1 MVVQGFKVQGFKV
14 KIECRRTLNFEPF
27 EPLNEIPMYR
37 VGIDIG
43 GTFTDMLLVG
53 DDGSAVIAKT
63 LTTPGD
69 PSLAVE
75 NALRPVLENGS
86 VDARQRGTLIHGT
99 TLVTNALIERK
110 GALTALLTTAGFRD
124 AVEIG
129 REHRY
134 ELYDLNLDL
143 PKPLVPRHL
152 RFDVPERMAAD
163 GSILQELD
171 EAFVRKLVGELR
183 DKGIKAIGVCYLN
196 SFRNPAHEKRTAEI
210 IAEVAPQIRVSLSS
224 EVVAEIREFQRTSTT
239 LANVYVQER
248 VSDYLA
254 QLQARLD
261 EIGFR
266 GSFFVM
272 LSSGGIAT
280 RETASRFPVRL
291 LESGPA
297 AGAIAAAEAGMG
309 SGHRDLLSFDMG
321 GTTAKLCVIED
332 GQPLK
337 THEFEVDRVYR
348 FRKGSGLPVRIPV
361 IDMIE
366 IGAGGGSIARVDSL
380 GLLKVGPDSSGA
392 DPGPV
397 CYGQGGTQPTVTDAD
412 LVLGYLDANYFLGG
426 KMKLDLDGTKKAL
439 ERLGKP
445 LKMTAEQVAWGIH
458 QIVNENMANAA
469 RAHLGERGKDPRRMP
484 MYAFGG
490 AGPVHGY
497 RVAEILRLPA
507 LISPFGA
514 GVGST
519 FGLLAA
525 PLAFDFVRSAYSRM
539 DRLDWNLANRLLDEM
554 AQEGRKVLESSG
566 LRAHDIVY
574 QRTADLRY
582 IGQGHEVSVALPD
595 GVLSVD
601 DLPRIAAE
609 FERTYESLYGRK
621 GPDVPL
627 EVINWRVVASG
638 PRPDM
643 NLKLP
648 RNSTHGG
655 DARKGSRLAF
665 FPETNGYVETSI
677 YDRYTLEPGMRFN
690 GPAIVEERESTLI
703 VGVGGQARVD
713 ERLNVVVELG
723 DGK

>member
-1 MVVQGFKVQGFKV
+1 
-14 KIECRRTLNFEPF
+14 
-27 EPLNEIPMYR
+27 MYR

-53 DDGSAVIAKT
+53 EDGIAVIGKT
-63 LTTPGD
+63 LTTSD

-75 NALRPVLENGS
+75 NALRPVLDNGGLKPGE
-86 VDARQRGTLIHGT
+86 RGTLVHGT

-110 GALTALLTTAGFRD
+110 GAPTALLTTAGFRD

-134 ELYDLNLDL
+134 ELYDLNLEL

-152 RFDVPERMAAD
+152 RFDVPERIAAD
-163 GSILQELD
+163 GSVLQALD
-171 EAFVRKLVGELR
+171 EDYVRRLVSELR
-183 DKGIKAIGVCYLN
+183 DKGIRAIGVCYLN
-196 SFRNPAHEKRTAEI
+196 SFRNPAHERRTAEI
-210 IAEVAPQIRVSLSS
+210 IADVAPDTRVSLSS

-248 VSDYLA
+248 VADYLT
-254 QLQARLD
+254 QLQTRLD
-261 EIGFR
+261 KIGFA

-297 AGAIAAAEAGMG
+297 AGALAAAQAGIS

-321 GTTAKLCVIED
+321 GTTAKLCVID
-332 GQPLK
+332 NGQPLK
-337 THEFEVDRVYR
+337 AHEFEVDRVYR

-366 IGAGGGSIARVDSL
+366 LGAGGGSIAHVDSL
-380 GLLKVGPDSSGA
+380 GLLKVGPESAGA

-397 CYGQGGTQPTVTDAD
+397 CYRLGGMEPTVTDAD
-412 LVLGYLDANYFLGG
+412 LMLGYLDPNYFLGG
-426 KMKLDLDGTKKAL
+426 DMRLDLAGARKAL
-439 ERLGKP
+439 ARLGAK
-445 LKMTAEQVAWGIH
+445 LNLTAEQVAWGIH

-484 MYAFGG
+484 LYAFGG

-497 RVAEILRLPA
+497 RVAEILRLPK

-525 PLAFDFVRSAYSRM
+525 PLAFDFVRSAYSRL
-539 DRLDWNLANRLLDEM
+539 DELDWRFANSLLDEM
-554 AQEGRKVLESSG
+554 AGEGRKILQSSG
-566 LRAHDIVY
+566 LSVKEISY
-574 QRTADLRY
+574 QRTADMRY
-582 IGQGHEVSVALPD
+582 VGQGHEVSVTLPD
-595 GVLSVD
+595 GILD
-601 DLPRIAAE
+601 REHLPAIARA
-609 FERTYESLYGRK
+609 FEETYKALYGRK
-621 GPDVPL
+621 GPDVSL
-627 EVINWRVVASG
+627 EVINWRVIATG
-638 PRPDM
+638 PRPPM
-643 NLKLP
+643 KVVLP
-648 RNSTHGG
+648 GG
-655 DARKGSRLAF
+655 HSNRSQARKGSRAAY
-665 FPETNGYVETSI
+665 FPEHAGFIDTAV
-677 YDRYTLEPGMRFN
+677 YDRYALKPGMQFD

-703 VGVGGQARVD
+703 IGVRGRSRVD
-713 ERLNVVVELG
+713 ANLNVVVELS
-723 DGK
+723 DEI

>member
-1 MVVQGFKVQGFKV
+1 
-14 KIECRRTLNFEPF
+14 
-27 EPLNEIPMYR
+27 MYR

-53 DDGSAVIAKT
+53 EDGTAVIGKT

-75 NALRPVLENGS
+75 DALRPALENGT
-86 VDARQRGTLIHGT
+86 VKAGARGTLIHGT

-110 GALTALLTTAGFRD
+110 GAPTALLTTSGFRD

-163 GSILQELD
+163 GSVLQSLD
-171 EAFVRKLVGELR
+171 EVFVRRLVGELR
-183 DKGIKAIGVCYLN
+183 DKGIRAVGVCYLN

-210 IAEVAPQIRVSLSS
+210 VAEVAPEIRVSLSS

-239 LANVYVQER
+239 LVNVYVQER

-261 EIGFR
+261 KIGFV

-280 RETASRFPVRL
+280 RETSARFPVRL

-297 AGAIAAAEAGMG
+297 AGALAAAQAGLL

-321 GTTAKLCVIED
+321 GTTAKLCVIDD
-332 GQPLK
+332 GEPLK

-397 CYGQGGTQPTVTDAD
+397 CYRQGGTEPTVTDAD
-412 LVLGYLDANYFLGG
+412 LVLGYLDPKYFLGG
-426 KMKLDLDGTKKAL
+426 KMQLDLDGTRKAL
-439 ERLGKP
+439 GRLGEK
-445 LKMTAEQVAWGIH
+445 LGMTPEQVAWGIH

-525 PLAFDFVRSAYSRM
+525 PLAFDFVRSAYSRL
-539 DRLDWNLANRLLDEM
+539 DELDWNFANGLLDEM
-554 AQEGRKVLESSG
+554 ATEGQKVLEGSG
-566 LRAHDIVY
+566 LATDKISYH
-574 QRTADLRY
+574 RTADMRY
-582 IGQGHEVSVALPD
+582 VGQGHEVSVSLPD
-595 GVLSVD
+595 GVLSTAR
-601 DLPRIAAE
+601 LPQIAAA
-609 FERTYESLYGRK
+609 FENIYRGLYGRK
-621 GPDVPL
+621 GPDVAL
-627 EVINWRVVASG
+627 EVINWRMVASG
-638 PRPDM
+638 PRPEM

-648 RNSTHGG
+648 RDRAKKGS
-655 DARKGSRLAF
+655 DARKGSRQAY
-665 FPETNGYVETSI
+665 FPEQGGFVETAI
-677 YDRYTLEPGMRFN
+677 YDRYTLDPGTEFA

-703 VGVGGQARVD
+703 IGARGRARVD
-713 ERLNVVVELG
+713 ERLNIIVELT

>member
-1 MVVQGFKVQGFKV
+1 
-14 KIECRRTLNFEPF
+14 
-27 EPLNEIPMYR
+27 MYR

-53 DDGSAVIAKT
+53 EDGGAVIGKT

-75 NALRPVLENGS
+75 NALRPALANGA
-86 VDARQRGTLIHGT
+86 VKAGERGTLIHGT

-124 AVEIG
+124 AIEIA

-152 RFDVPERMAAD
+152 RFDVPERVAAD
-163 GSILQELD
+163 GSVLQALD
-171 EAFVRKLVGELR
+171 ERFIRRLVRELR
-183 DKGIKAIGVCYLN
+183 DKGIKAIGICYLN
-196 SFRNPAHEKRTAEI
+196 SFRNPSHEKRTAEI
-210 IAEVAPQIRVSLSS
+210 IAEVAPEMRVSLSS

-239 LANVYVQER
+239 LVNVYVQER
-248 VSDYLA
+248 VSNYLA
-254 QLQARLD
+254 QLQRRLD
-261 EIGFR
+261 QIGFN

-280 RETASRFPVRL
+280 SETSSRFPVRM

-297 AGAIAAAEAGMG
+297 AGALAAAQAGILA
-309 SGHRDLLSFDMG
+309 GHGDLLSFDMG

-366 IGAGGGSIARVDSL
+366 LGAGGGSIARVDSL
-380 GLLKVGPDSSGA
+380 GLLKVGPESSGA
-392 DPGPV
+392 VPGPV
-397 CYGQGGTQPTVTDAD
+397 CYRQGGTDPTVTDAD
-412 LVLGYLDANYFLGG
+412 LVLGYLDPNYFLGG
-426 KMKLDLDGTKKAL
+426 KMQLDLAGARDAL
-439 ERLGKP
+439 GRLGAN
-445 LKMTAEQVAWGIH
+445 LNMTAEQAAWGIH

-484 MYAFGG
+484 VYAFGG

-525 PLAFDFVRSAYSRM
+525 PLAFDFVRSAYSRL
-539 DRLDWNLANRLLDEM
+539 DQLDWQFANGLLDEM
-554 AQEGRKVLESSG
+554 AEEGRRILVNSG
-566 LRAHDIVY
+566 LAANAITY
-574 QRTADLRY
+574 QRTADMRY
-582 IGQGHEVSVALPD
+582 VGQGHEVSVTLPD
-595 GVLSVD
+595 GALRPEH
-601 DLPRIAAE
+601 LAPIATA
-609 FERTYESLYGRK
+609 FEETYRALYGRK
-621 GPDVPL
+621 GPDVAL

-638 PRPDM
+638 PRPEM
-643 NLKLP
+643 NFRLSRETP
-648 RNSTHGG
+648 HHTET
-655 DARKGSRLAF
+655 RKGSRLAY
-665 FPETNGYVETSI
+665 FPEHGRYVDTVV
-677 YDRYTLEPGMRFN
+677 YNRYALTPGMTFD

-703 VGVGGQARVD
+703 IGVGGRARVD
-713 ERLNVVVELG
+713 ERLNVIVELTHG
-723 DGK
+723 N

>member
-1 MVVQGFKVQGFKV
+1 
-14 KIECRRTLNFEPF
+14 
-27 EPLNEIPMYR
+27 MYR

-53 DDGSAVIAKT
+53 EDGSVVIGKT
-63 LTTPGD
+63 LTTPAD

-75 NALRPVLENGS
+75 NALRPALENGS
-86 VDARQRGTLIHGT
+86 VEPGERGTLIHGT

-110 GALTALLTTAGFRD
+110 GALTALLATAGFRD

-134 ELYDLNLDL
+134 ELYDLNLEL

-163 GSILQELD
+163 GAVLQALD
-171 EAFVRKLVGELR
+171 EQFVRKLIGELR
-183 DKGIKAIGVCYLN
+183 DKKIKAIGVCYLN
-196 SFRNPAHEKRTAEI
+196 SFRNPTHEKRTAEI
-210 IAEVAPQIRVSLSS
+210 IAEIAPKIRVSLSS
-224 EVVAEIREFQRTSTT
+224 EVVAEIREYQRTSTT

-248 VSDYLA
+248 VSGYLV

-261 EIGFR
+261 KIGFN

-280 RETASRFPVRL
+280 RETASHFPVRL

-297 AGAIAAAEAGMG
+297 AGAIAAAEAGAR

-321 GTTAKLCVIED
+321 GTTAKLCVID
-332 GQPLK
+332 NGQPLK

-397 CYGQGGTQPTVTDAD
+397 CYGQGGKEPTVTDAD
-412 LVLGYLDANYFLGG
+412 LVLGYLDPNYFLGG
-426 KMKLDLDGTKKAL
+426 NMQLDLDGTIKAL
-439 ERLGKP
+439 ERIGKP
-445 LKMTAEQVAWGIH
+445 LKMSAEQVAWGIH

-525 PLAFDFVRSAYSRM
+525 PLAFDFVRSAYSRL
-539 DRLDWNLANRLLDEM
+539 DQLDWQFVNGLLGTM
-554 AQEGRKVLESSG
+554 ADEGRKVLENSG
-566 LRAHDIVY
+566 LSEKEITYH
-574 QRTADLRY
+574 RTADMRY
-582 IGQGHEVSVALPD
+582 VGQGHEVSVALRD
-595 GVLSVD
+595 GMLSLD
-601 DLPRIAAE
+601 DLPRVAAE
-609 FERTYESLYGRK
+609 FERTYEALYGRK
-621 GPDVPL
+621 GPEVPL

-643 NLKLP
+643 NFRLP
-648 RNSTHGG
+648 RDNAKRS
-655 DARKGSRLAF
+655 DARKGSRLAY
-665 FPETNGYVETSI
+665 FPEQGRYIETPI
-677 YDRYTLEPGMRFN
+677 YDRYALAAGDRFD

-703 VGVGGQARVD
+703 IGARGRARLD

-723 DGK
+723 ELNDEK

>member
-1 MVVQGFKVQGFKV
+1 
-14 KIECRRTLNFEPF
+14 
-27 EPLNEIPMYR
+27 MYR
-37 VGIDIG
+37 VAIDIG

-53 DDGSAVIAKT
+53 EDGSAVIGKT
-63 LTTPGD
+63 LTTPAD

-75 NALRPVLENGS
+75 NALRPELEKGT
-86 VDARQRGTLIHGT
+86 VKRGERGTLIHGT

-110 GALTALLTTAGFRD
+110 GAPTALLTTAGFRD

-152 RFDVPERMAAD
+152 RFDVPERVAAD
-163 GSILQELD
+163 GSVLLPLD
-171 EAFVRKLVGELR
+171 EDFVRRLVLELR
-183 DKGIKAIGVCYLN
+183 EKGITAIGVCYLN
-196 SFRNPAHEKRTAEI
+196 SFRNPAHERRTAAI
-210 IAEVAPQIRVSLSS
+210 IAEVAPQIRVSVSS

-248 VSDYLA
+248 VADYLG
-254 QLQARLD
+254 QLQRRLD
-261 EIGFR
+261 KVGFT

-280 RETASRFPVRL
+280 PETAARFPVRL

-297 AGAIAAAEAGMG
+297 AGALAAGEAGKLA
-309 SGHRDLLSFDMG
+309 GHRDLLSFDMG

-332 GQPLK
+332 GEPAK

-366 IGAGGGSIARVDSL
+366 IGAGGGSTARVDSL
-380 GLLKVGPDSSGA
+380 GLLKVGPESSGA

-397 CYGQGGTQPTVTDAD
+397 CYGQGGTHPTVTDAD

-426 KMKLDLDGTKKAL
+426 KMQLDIESARRAL
-439 ERLGKP
+439 AHTGEPLG
-445 LKMTAEQVAWGIH
+445 MNAEQVAWGIH

-469 RAHLGERGKDPRRMP
+469 RAHLNERGKDPRRMP

-525 PLAFDFVRSAYSRM
+525 PLAFDFVRSAYSR
-539 DRLDWNLANRLLDEM
+539 LDQQDWSLANQLLDVM
-554 AQEGRKVLESSG
+554 AEEGRKVLESSG
-566 LRAHDIVY
+566 LAVKEIRY
-574 QRTADLRY
+574 QRTVDMRY
-582 IGQGHEVSVALPD
+582 VGQGHEVSVRLPSGALSQQHVPQ
-595 GVLSVD
+595 
-601 DLPRIAAE
+601 ITAE
-609 FERTYESLYGRK
+609 FEETYRGLYGRK
-621 GPDVPL
+621 GPDVAL
-627 EVINWRVVASG
+627 EIINWRVVASG
-638 PRPDM
+638 PRPEMSLQLSRDTSD
-643 NLKLP
+643 K
-648 RNSTHGG
+648 T
-655 DARKGSRLAF
+655 DARKGSRRAY
-665 FPETNGYVETSI
+665 FPESGFVETPV
-677 YDRYTLEPGMRFN
+677 YDRYAFKPGLEFA

-703 VGVGGQARVD
+703 VGPSGCARVD
-713 ERLNVVVELG
+713 KNLNVIVEFR
-723 DGK
+723 DGR

>member
-1 MVVQGFKVQGFKV
+1 
-14 KIECRRTLNFEPF
+14 
-27 EPLNEIPMYR
+27 MYR

-43 GTFTDMLLVG
+43 GTFTDMLLVAE
-53 DDGSAVIAKT
+53 DGTAVIGKT

-75 NALRPVLENGS
+75 NALRPVLENGA
-86 VDARQRGTLIHGT
+86 VKAAERGTLIHGT

-110 GALTALLTTAGFRD
+110 GAPTALLTTAGFRD

-134 ELYDLNLDL
+134 ELYDLNLEL

-152 RFDVPERMAAD
+152 RFDVPERIAAD
-163 GSILQELD
+163 GSVLQPLD
-171 EAFVRKLVGELR
+171 ESFVRSLVAELR

-196 SFRNPAHEKRTAEI
+196 SFRNPEHERRTAEI
-210 IAEVAPQIRVSLSS
+210 IAAIAPEIRVSLSS
-224 EVVAEIREFQRTSTT
+224 QVVAEIREFQRTSTT

-254 QLQARLD
+254 QLQTRLD
-261 EIGFR
+261 KIGFT

-280 RETASRFPVRL
+280 RETSSRFPVRL

-297 AGAIAAAEAGMG
+297 AGALAAAYSGVR

-332 GQPLK
+332 GEPLK

-366 IGAGGGSIARVDSL
+366 IGAGGGSIARIDSL

-397 CYGQGGTQPTVTDAD
+397 CYRQGGSDPTVTDAD
-412 LVLGYLDANYFLGG
+412 LMLGYLDPDYFLGG
-426 KMKLDLDGTKKAL
+426 KMQLDLDGARAAL
-439 ERLGKP
+439 GRLAQP
-445 LKMTAEQVAWGIH
+445 LNMTVEQVAWGIH

-490 AGPVHGY
+490 AGPVHGC

-525 PLAFDFVRSAYSRM
+525 PLAFDFVRSAYSRC
-539 DRLDWNLANRLLDEM
+539 DQLDWPFANRLLNEM
-554 AQEGRKVLESSG
+554 QEEGRRVLESSG
-566 LRAHDIVY
+566 LATNDIAY
-574 QRTADLRY
+574 QRTADMRY
-582 IGQGHEVSVALPD
+582 VGQGHEVSVRLPD
-595 GVLSVD
+595 GELGPQH
-601 DLPRIAAE
+601 LTQIAAT
-609 FERTYESLYGRK
+609 FEDTYKDLYGRK

-627 EVINWRVVASG
+627 EIINWRVVASG
-638 PRPDM
+638 PRPVM

-648 RNSTHGG
+648 RHDSRRDG
-655 DARKGSRLAF
+655 ARKGTRRAYFL
-665 FPETNGYVETSI
+665 ECGGYVETAVF
-677 YDRYTLEPGMRFN
+677 DRYALQPGMTFQ
-690 GPAIVEERESTLI
+690 GPAIVEEKESTLI
-703 VGVGGQARVD
+703 VGAAGRAAVD
-713 ERLNVVVELG
+713 DRSNIIVELTG
-723 DGK
+723 GK

>member
-1 MVVQGFKVQGFKV
+1 
-14 KIECRRTLNFEPF
+14 
-27 EPLNEIPMYR
+27 MYR

-53 DDGSAVIAKT
+53 EDGAAVIGKT

-75 NALRPVLENGS
+75 NALKPALQNGS
-86 VDARQRGTLIHGT
+86 VNPQQRGTLIHGT

-110 GALTALLTTAGFRD
+110 GAPTALLTTSGFRD

-134 ELYDLNLDL
+134 ELYDLNLEL

-163 GSILQELD
+163 GSVLQPLD
-171 EAFVRKLVGELR
+171 EDFVRQLVTALR
-183 DKGIKAIGVCYLN
+183 DKGVKAIAISYLN
-196 SFRNPAHEKRTAEI
+196 SYRNPAHERRTGEI
-210 IAEVAPQIRVSLSS
+210 VAEVAPQIRVSLSS

-254 QLQARLD
+254 QLEARLKA
-261 EIGFR
+261 IGFS

-280 RETASRFPVRL
+280 RDTASRFPVRL

-297 AGAIAAAEAGMG
+297 AGALAAAQAGVL

-332 GQPLK
+332 GRPLK

-366 IGAGGGSIARVDSL
+366 IGAGGGSMARIDSL
-380 GLLKVGPDSSGA
+380 GLLKVGPESSGA

-397 CYGQGGTQPTVTDAD
+397 CYGQGGTEPTVTDAD
-412 LVLGYLDANYFLGG
+412 LILGYLDARYFLGG
-426 KMKLDLDGTKKAL
+426 KMQLDVDAARNAL
-439 ERLGKP
+439 GRFGRRLG
-445 LKMTAEQVAWGIH
+445 MTVEQVAWGIH

-469 RAHLGERGKDPRRMP
+469 RAHLGERGKDPRRLP

-497 RVAEILRLPA
+497 GVAEILRLPA
-507 LISPFGA
+507 LISPVGA

-525 PLAFDFVRSAYSRM
+525 PLAFDFVRSAYSR
-539 DRLDWNLANRLLDEM
+539 LDEQDWQFANSLLNEM
-554 AQEGRKVLESSG
+554 AAEGRKVLESSG
-566 LRAHDIVY
+566 LSEEDISY
-574 QRTADLRY
+574 QRTADMRY
-582 IGQGHEVSVALPD
+582 VGQGHEVSVSLPD
-595 GVLSVD
+595 GTLGVKYLETV
-601 DLPRIAAE
+601 IAT
-609 FERTYESLYGRK
+609 FENTYQALYGRK

-627 EVINWRVVASG
+627 EIINWRVVARG
-638 PRPDM
+638 PQPQLNM
-643 NLKLP
+643 KLQ
-648 RNSTHGG
+648 RESMRAGNFI
-655 DARKGSRLAF
+655 KGSRPAYF
-665 FPETNGYVETSI
+665 SARGYAETPV
-677 YDRYTLEPGMRFN
+677 YDRYALKPGMTFA

-703 VGVGGQARVD
+703 VGARGRARVD
-713 ERLNVVVELG
+713 ERLQIVVELANEG
-723 DGK
+723 

>member
-1 MVVQGFKVQGFKV
+1 
-14 KIECRRTLNFEPF
+14 
-27 EPLNEIPMYR
+27 MYR

-43 GTFTDMLLVG
+43 GTFTDMLLVAN
-53 DDGSAVIAKT
+53 DGTTVIAKT

-69 PSLAVE
+69 PSVAVE
-75 NALRPVLENGS
+75 STLRPALEGGL
-86 VDARQRGTLIHGT
+86 VKAGERGTLIHGT

-110 GALTALLTTAGFRD
+110 GAPTALLTTAGFRD

-134 ELYDLNLDL
+134 ELYDLNLEL

-163 GSILQELD
+163 GTVLKPLD
-171 EAFVRKLVGELR
+171 EAFVRRLVAELR
-183 DKGIKAIGVCYLN
+183 DKGIRAIAVCYLN
-196 SFRNPAHEKRTAEI
+196 SFRNPDHERRTAEI
-210 IAEVAPQIRVSLSS
+210 IGEVAPQIRVSLSS

-239 LANVYVQER
+239 VANVYVQER

-254 QLQARLD
+254 RLQQRLD
-261 EIGFR
+261 DMGFV

-280 RETASRFPVRL
+280 RDTSARFPVRL

-297 AGAIAAAEAGMG
+297 AGALAAAQAGIL

-332 GQPLK
+332 AEPLK
-337 THEFEVDRVYR
+337 GHEFEVDRVYR
-348 FRKGSGLPVRIPV
+348 FRKGSGLPIRIPV

-366 IGAGGGSIARVDSL
+366 IGAGGGSVARVDSL
-380 GLLKVGPDSSGA
+380 GLLKVGPESSGA
-392 DPGPV
+392 QPGPV
-397 CYGQGGTQPTVTDAD
+397 CYRQGGNEATVTDAD
-412 LVLGYLDANYFLGG
+412 LVLGYLDPNYFLGG
-426 KMKLDLDGTKKAL
+426 KMQLDPKGARKAL
-439 ERLGKP
+439 LRLAERLG
-445 LKMTAEQVAWGIH
+445 MTAEQAAWGIH

-497 RVAEILRLPA
+497 RVAEILRLPS

-539 DRLDWNLANRLLDEM
+539 DALDWKLANQLLDEM
-554 AQEGRKVLESSG
+554 ADEGRRMLENSG
-566 LRAHDIVY
+566 LAMADITY
-574 QRTADLRY
+574 HRTADVRY
-582 IGQGHEVSVALPD
+582 IGQGHEVSVPLPE
-595 GVLSVD
+595 GGLGPRH
-601 DLPRIAAE
+601 LPQITEA
-609 FERTYESLYGRK
+609 FETIYRNLYGRK

-638 PRPDM
+638 PRPEIK
-643 NLKLP
+643 LKLAHTI
-648 RNSTHGG
+648 SAGG
-655 DARKGSRLAF
+655 GPRKGSRRAY
-665 FPETNGYVETSI
+665 FPETGRYVDTPV
-677 YDRYTLEPGMRFN
+677 YDRYALKPEMELE

-703 VGVGGQARVD
+703 IGARGKARVD
-713 ERLNVVVELG
+713 EWLNIIVEFH
-723 DGK
+723 DEK

>member
-1 MVVQGFKVQGFKV
+1 MF
-14 KIECRRTLNFEPF
+14 
-27 EPLNEIPMYR
+27 R

-53 DDGSAVIAKT
+53 DDGTAVIGKT

-75 NALRPVLENGS
+75 NVLKPVLENGT
-86 VDARQRGTLIHGT
+86 VKKRDRGTLIHGT
-99 TLVTNALIERK
+99 TLVTNALIERN

-163 GSILQELD
+163 GSVLQKLD
-171 EAFVRKLVGELR
+171 EAFLRTLVAELR
-183 DKGIKAIGVCYLN
+183 DKGVEAIGVCYLN
-196 SFRNPAHEKRTAEI
+196 SFRNPAHERRTAEI
-210 IAEVAPQIRVSLSS
+210 IAESAPHIRVSLSS

-239 LANVYVQER
+239 VVNVYVQGR

-254 QLQARLD
+254 QLQSRLD
-261 EIGFR
+261 RIGFN

-280 RETASRFPVRL
+280 RETSSRFPVRL

-297 AGAIAAAEAGMG
+297 GGAIAAAEAGMR

-321 GTTAKLCVIED
+321 GTTAKLCVID
-332 GQPLK
+332 GGKPLK
-337 THEFEVDRVYR
+337 THDFEVDRVYR

-361 IDMIE
+361 IEMIE
-366 IGAGGGSIARVDSL
+366 IGAGGGSIARIDSL

-412 LVLGYLDANYFLGG
+412 LLLGYLDADYFLGG
-426 KMKLDLDGTKKAL
+426 KMRLDRDGTKHAL
-439 ERLGKP
+439 ARLGKP
-445 LKMTAEQVAWGIH
+445 LGMSPEQVAWGIH

-490 AGPVHGY
+490 AGPVHGF

-525 PLAFDFVRSAYSRM
+525 PLAFDFVHSASSRM
-539 DRLDWNLANRLLDEM
+539 DRLDWCLANSLLDEM
-554 AQEGRKVLESSG
+554 AEEGRKLLESSG
-566 LRAHDIVY
+566 LNAREITFH
-574 QRTADLRY
+574 RTADMRY
-582 IGQGHEVSVALPD
+582 IGQGHEVSVVLPD
-595 GVLSVD
+595 GVLVAA
-601 DLPRIAAE
+601 DLARISAA
-609 FERTYESLYGRK
+609 FEKAYITLYGRK
-621 GPDVPL
+621 GPDVAL
-627 EVINWRVVASG
+627 QVVNWRVVASG
-638 PRPDM
+638 PRPKM
-643 NLKLP
+643 NWQFP
-648 RNSTHGG
+648 RHGG
-655 DARKGSRLAF
+655 VLKDARKGSRQAY
-665 FPETNGYVETSI
+665 FPERGGYVETAI
-677 YDRYTLEPGMRFN
+677 YDRYALQPGMSFA

-703 VGVGGQARVD
+703 VGAGARAQVD
-713 ERLNVVVELG
+713 ERLNVVVELQHG
-723 DGK
+723 R

>member
-1 MVVQGFKVQGFKV
+1 
-14 KIECRRTLNFEPF
+14 
-27 EPLNEIPMYR
+27 MYR

-43 GTFTDMLLVG
+43 GTFTDMLWVG
-53 DDGSAVIAKT
+53 ADGTAQIAKT

-75 NALRPVLENGS
+75 NALSPALENGTLGTS
-86 VDARQRGTLIHGT
+86 ERGTLIHGT

-110 GALTALLTTAGFRD
+110 GAPTALLTTAGFRD

-134 ELYDLNLDL
+134 ELYDLNLEL

-152 RFDVPERMAAD
+152 RFDVPERIAAD
-163 GSILQELD
+163 GSLLRPLD
-171 EAFVRKLVGELR
+171 ERFVRKLVGELR
-183 DKGIKAIGVCYLN
+183 DKGLKAIGVCYLN
-196 SFRNPAHEKRTAEI
+196 SFRNPVHERRTAEI
-210 IAEVAPQIRVSLSS
+210 ISEIAPEIRVSLSS

-248 VSDYLA
+248 VSDYLS

-261 EIGFR
+261 KIGFK

-280 RETASRFPVRL
+280 RETASRFPVRM

-297 AGAIAAAEAGMG
+297 AGAIAAAEAGMR

-397 CYGQGGTQPTVTDAD
+397 CYRQGGTEPTVTDAD
-412 LVLGYLDANYFLGG
+412 LVLGYLDPNYFLGG
-426 KMKLDLDGTKKAL
+426 KMELDLDGAKKAL
-439 ERLGKP
+439 EHLGKP
-445 LKMTAEQVAWGIH
+445 LKMSAEQAAWGIH

-469 RAHLGERGKDPRRMP
+469 RAHLGERGKDPRRLP

-490 AGPVHGY
+490 AGPVHGC

-525 PLAFDFVRSAYSRM
+525 PLAFDFVRSAYSRL
-539 DRLDWNLANRLLDEM
+539 DQLDWPFANGLLDEM
-554 AQEGRKVLESSG
+554 AAEGRKVLENSG
-566 LRAHDIVY
+566 VRKEAIFY
-574 QRTADLRY
+574 RRTADMRY
-582 IGQGHEVSVALPD
+582 MGQGHEVSVALPD
-595 GVLSVD
+595 GVLGAN
-601 DLPRIAAE
+601 DLPRVAME
-609 FERTYESLYGRK
+609 FERTYEALYGRK
-621 GPDVPL
+621 GPEVPL

-638 PRPDM
+638 PRPNM

-648 RNSTHGG
+648 RDTSKQS
-655 DARKGSRLAF
+655 DARKGSRSAY
-665 FPETNGYVETSI
+665 FPERGRYIDTPI
-677 YDRYTLEPGMRFN
+677 YDRYALCPGMQIV

-703 VGVGGQARVD
+703 MGLSGEARID
-713 ERLNVVVELG
+713 DNLNVIVELKSG
-723 DGK
+723 T

>member
-1 MVVQGFKVQGFKV
+1 
-14 KIECRRTLNFEPF
+14 
-27 EPLNEIPMYR
+27 MYR

-171 EAFVRKLVGELR
+171 EAFVRKLVGALR

-426 KMKLDLDGTKKAL
+426 KMKLDLAGTKEAL

-539 DRLDWNLANRLLDEM
+539 DRA
-554 AQEGRKVLESSG
+554 GLES
-566 LRAHDIVY
+566 R
-574 QRTADLRY
+574 
-582 IGQGHEVSVALPD
+582 
-595 GVLSVD
+595 
-601 DLPRIAAE
+601 
-609 FERTYESLYGRK
+609 
-621 GPDVPL
+621 
-627 EVINWRVVASG
+627 
-638 PRPDM
+638 
-643 NLKLP
+643 
-648 RNSTHGG
+648 
-655 DARKGSRLAF
+655 
-665 FPETNGYVETSI
+665 
-677 YDRYTLEPGMRFN
+677 
-690 GPAIVEERESTLI
+690 
-703 VGVGGQARVD
+703 
-713 ERLNVVVELG
+713 
-723 DGK
+723 

>member
-1 MVVQGFKVQGFKV
+1 
-14 KIECRRTLNFEPF
+14 
-27 EPLNEIPMYR
+27 MYR

-53 DDGSAVIAKT
+53 ADGTAVIGKT

-69 PSLAVE
+69 PSVAVE

-86 VDARQRGTLIHGT
+86 VQAGERGTLIHGT

-163 GSILQELD
+163 GTIIESLN
-171 EAFVRKLVGELR
+171 EAFVRKLVAELR
-183 DKGIKAIGVCYLN
+183 DKEIKAIGVCYLN

-210 IAEVAPQIRVSLSS
+210 IAEVAPNIRVSLSS

-261 EIGFR
+261 QIGFR

-297 AGAIAAAEAGMG
+297 AGAIAAAEAGMC

-321 GTTAKLCVIED
+321 GTTAKLCVIDD

-348 FRKGSGLPVRIPV
+348 FRKGSGLPMRIPV

-366 IGAGGGSIARVDSL
+366 IGAGGGSVARVDSL

-412 LVLGYLDANYFLGG
+412 LALGYLDANYFLGG
-426 KMKLDLDGTKKAL
+426 KMQLDLDGTKKAL
-439 ERLGKP
+439 ERLGQP

-484 MYAFGG
+484 MYAIGG

-497 RVAEILRLPA
+497 RVAEILRLPSM
-507 LISPFGA
+507 ISPFGA

-525 PLAFDFVRSAYSRM
+525 PLAFDFVRSAYSRL
-539 DRLDWNLANRLLDEM
+539 DQLDWQFANRLLDEM
-554 AQEGRKVLESSG
+554 AEEGRQVLQSSG
-566 LRAHDIVY
+566 LTSAEITYR
-574 QRTADLRY
+574 RSADMRY
-582 IGQGHEVSVALPD
+582 VGQGHEVSVALPG
-595 GVLSVD
+595 GVLSAD
-601 DLPRIAAE
+601 DLAAIAAE

-621 GPDVPL
+621 GPDVAL
-627 EVINWRVVASG
+627 EVINWRLVASG

-643 NLKLP
+643 NFKLS
-648 RNSTHGG
+648 RDSSKWS
-655 DARKGSRLAF
+655 DARKGSRLAY
-665 FPETNGYVETSI
+665 FPESNAFVETAI
-677 YDRYTLEPGMRFN
+677 YDRYALQPGMKFN

-703 VGVGGQARVD
+703 IGVRGRARVD
-713 ERLNVVVELG
+713 ERLNVVVEMVH
-723 DGK
+723 GK

>member
-1 MVVQGFKVQGFKV
+1 
-14 KIECRRTLNFEPF
+14 
-27 EPLNEIPMYR
+27 MYR

-43 GTFTDMLLVG
+43 GTFTDMLWVG
-53 DDGSAVIAKT
+53 EDGVAVIGKT

-75 NALRPVLENGS
+75 NALRTVLQASSAKSE
-86 VDARQRGTLIHGT
+86 RGTLIHGT

-110 GALTALLTTAGFRD
+110 GAPTALLTTVGFRD

-152 RFDVPERMAAD
+152 RFDVPERIAAD
-163 GSILQELD
+163 GTLIQALD
-171 EAFVRKLVGELR
+171 EKFLRRLVSELSA
-183 DKGIKAIGVCYLN
+183 KGIKAIAVSYLN
-196 SFRNPAHEKRTAEI
+196 SFRNPVHERRTAEI
-210 IAEVAPQIRVSLSS
+210 IGEVAPHIRVSLSS

-239 LANVYVQER
+239 VANVYVQER
-248 VSDYLA
+248 VANYLA

-261 EIGFR
+261 QIGFV
-266 GSFFVM
+266 GNFFIM

-280 RETASRFPVRL
+280 RDTASRFPVRL

-297 AGAIAAAEAGMG
+297 AGALAAAQAGLL
-309 SGHRDLLSFDMG
+309 SGHQDLLSFDMG

-332 GQPLK
+332 GQPAK

-366 IGAGGGSIARVDSL
+366 IGAGGGSIARIDSL

-397 CYGQGGTQPTVTDAD
+397 CYGLGGTEPTVTDAD
-412 LVLGYLDANYFLGG
+412 LVLGYLDADYFLGG
-426 KMKLDLDGTKKAL
+426 KMQLDVEGARTALARLGTK
-439 ERLGKP
+439 LG
-445 LKMTAEQVAWGIH
+445 MSVEQAAWGIH

-507 LISPFGA
+507 IISPFGA

-519 FGLLAA
+519 FGLLSA
-525 PLAFDFVRSAYSRM
+525 PLAFDFVRSAYSRL
-539 DRLDWNLANRLLDEM
+539 DQLDWGFANRLLDEM
-554 AQEGRKVLESSG
+554 AEEGRGVLERSG
-566 LRAHDIVY
+566 LSAEQISYKRSTDM
-574 QRTADLRY
+574 RY
-582 IGQGHEVSVALPD
+582 VGQGHEVAVMLPD
-595 GVLSVD
+595 GVLSAEH
-601 DLPRIAAE
+601 LSRISKLFNDAYRA
-609 FERTYESLYGRK
+609 LYGRE

-638 PRPDM
+638 PRPEL

-648 RNSTHGG
+648 TNRRREGN
-655 DARKGSRLAF
+655 ARRGFRRAY
-665 FPETNGYVETSI
+665 FPEPGEYVETAV
-677 YDRYTLEPGMRFN
+677 YDRYALDVGMEFIGPG
-690 GPAIVEERESTLI
+690 IVEERESTLI
-703 VGVGGQARVD
+703 VGARGKARVD
-713 ERLNVVVELG
+713 ERLNIVVELNHE
-723 DGK
+723 